1 MRMVQGRLDA
11 RDAEALS
18 LRTVWFN
25 AWLYSRERAVWR
37 SLIAR
42 VVQSV
47 RQFALTGDHRA
58 ALDRL
63 EARLYQPARGGDER
77 IVLPPGCVPGLAGVG
92 TVTPAGLELLRRR
105 AQRAG
110 EEAEVEAL
118 TELLRDARVSRAL
131 NWREALVAL
140 DDFRR
145 QFEDLSTGLLN
156 HGRVVVFIDDL
167 DRCLPDKAVEV
178 LEAVKLF
185 LDVPGF
191 VFVLG
196 VDRAVIAEGI
206 RVRYRDYETEL
217 DGARYLEKIIQI
229 PFKLPP
235 IDAATVTRYV
245 HDETA
250 GRLPDPRCETVFSAG
265 LEPNPRRI
273 KRTLNVF
280 LLLWRL
286 AQNRE
291 ELRDVI
297 NPVRLAKIVVIQ
309 QYHPA
314 LFDLLVQGPHYLPD
328 LESRLRARAEV
339 REEGALEGRDL
350 GGRGTGTGGGE
361 AISAGPLQPF
371 LGDGLLRALLTCTA
385 EGEPDANFA
394 GPQGLTPDG
403 VRTYIYLTRSAVEEE
418 PADREV
424 ERLPFEPQLVRV
436 DSGPFLMGS
445 PESEVDELFRLAKE
459 ENKNAERGW
468 VEREVPQHEVNLDYD
483 YAIGRYPVTNA
494 EFERFI
500 DDGGYED
507 PDYWTEAGWQRK
519 EKEDWSQPRFWDNET
534 WNGPSQPVV
543 GVSWYEAAAYCRWLS
558 AKSGRTYRLPSEAEW
573 EKAARGTDG
582 RRYPWGDAWDPALCN
597 NKARGPGR
605 TTPVGE
611 YPEGESPYGVEDLV
625 GQVWEW
631 CRTKYDS
638 SYPYLAD
645 DGREDE
651 EGSDM
656 RIVRGGSWASGSG
669 WCRCGCRYRNYPRFW
684 HNDGGFRCV
693 RTLS

>member
-1 MRMVQGRLDA
+1 MDETGRLHAMLSDQPAREDRLNFAPYAKTLVEMIADPYTGTPLTIGVFGGWGRGKTSLMRMVQGRLDA
-11 RDAEALS
+11 LDAEPLS

-47 RQFALTGDHRA
+47 RQFDLTGDHRA
-58 ALDRL
+58 ALDQL
-63 EARLYQPARGGDER
+63 EARLYQPARGADER
-77 IVLPPGCVPGLAGVG
+77 IVLPPGCVPGLDGVG

-110 EEAEVEAL
+110 DEAGVEAL

-145 QFEDLSTGLLN
+145 QFEDLSAGILN

-196 VDRAVIAEGI
+196 VDRTVIAEGI

-217 DGARYLEKIIQI
+217 DGARYLEKIVQI

-286 AQNRE
+286 AQNRAD
-291 ELRDVI
+291 LGDVI
-297 NPVRLAKIVVIQ
+297 QPVRLAKIVVIQ
-309 QYHPA
+309 QYYPA

-328 LESRLRARAEV
+328 LEARLRTRPSRGRRKPRCGVPNVRAD
-339 REEGALEGRDL
+339 RGPG
-350 GGRGTGTGGGE
+350 GTGDGE
-361 AISAGPLQPF
+361 SITAGPLQPF
-371 LGDGLLRALLTCTA
+371 LGDGLLRALLICTD
-385 EGEPDANFA
+385 ENELDANFA

-418 PADREV
+418 PADREI
-424 ERLPFEPQLVRV
+424 ERLPFEPQLVTV
-436 DSGPFLMGS
+436 PAGPFLMGT
-445 PESEVDELFRLAKE
+445 P
-459 ENKNAERGW
+459 
-468 VEREVPQHEVNLDYD
+468 EREV
-483 YAIGRYPVTNA
+483 
-494 EFERFI
+494 
-500 DDGGYED
+500 ED
-507 PDYWTEAGWQRK
+507 
-519 EKEDWSQPRFWDNET
+519 S
-534 WNGPSQPVV
+534 
-543 GVSWYEAAAYCRWLS
+543 
-558 AKSGRTYRLPSEAEW
+558 
-573 EKAARGTDG
+573 
-582 RRYPWGDAWDPALCN
+582 
-597 NKARGPGR
+597 
-605 TTPVGE
+605 
-611 YPEGESPYGVEDLV
+611 DLV
-625 GQVWEW
+625 KNLSDRAKREW
-631 CRTKYDS
+631 S
-638 SYPYLAD
+638 
-645 DGREDE
+645 
-651 EGSDM
+651 
-656 RIVRGGSWASGSG
+656 
-669 WCRCGCRYRNYPRFW
+669 
-684 HNDGGFRCV
+684 
-693 RTLS
+693 